1 MRHMEMVHFIPPIE
15 RRMAMQAALSDQL
28 PALILG
34 SSGTGK
40 GAIAKWI
47 HRNSPRALK
56 PFVTARL
63 ETPLYEQLPLAREG
77 TLLVPE
83 ITEFPLG
90 EQLRLLEF
98 LKNKTIPHPHSSSLR
113 MLVPCRVI
121 ATSSH
126 GIEKRAEAG
135 LFNAELLA
143 ELSAFRIEMPDLA
156 LRSEEFEDIALGIFS
171 EITHELGKDYLRTI
185 SAETLVQLLD
195 YHWPGNLRELRNV
208 LRIAVL
214 TATGERIEARDLPDF
229 KRERVDFR
237 ASRDQFERVYFT
249 ELMRNAGGDLKRA
262 AESTRMEPE
271 TLRARLQAL
280 QIQV

>member
-1 MRHMEMVHFIPPIE
+1 MEMVHFIPPAQ
-15 RRMAMQAALSDQL
+15 RRTAMQASLADQV

-40 GAIAKWI
+40 GALAKWI

-56 PFVTARL
+56 AFVTARMN
-63 ETPLYEQLPLAREG
+63 EPLLQQLPQAREG
-77 TLLVPE
+77 TFLVPE

-90 EQLRLLEF
+90 EQLKLLEF
-98 LKNKTIPHPHSSSLR
+98 LQTKTIPHPQSPSMR
-113 MLVPCRVI
+113 MMLHCRVL

-135 LFNAELLA
+135 LFNAELLLK
-143 ELSAFRIEMPDLA
+143 LSAFRIEMPDLA
-156 LRSEEFEDIALGIFS
+156 QRQTEFEDIALGILG
-171 EITHELGKDYLRTI
+171 EITHELGKDYLRAVTPE
-185 SAETLVQLLD
+185 ALEMLLD

-208 LRIAVL
+208 LRIAIL
-214 TATGERIEARDLPDF
+214 AAKGERIEVRDLPDF

-249 ELMRNAGGDLKRA
+249 ELLRSAGGDLKRA
-262 AESTRMEPE
+262 AESTRMEVE
-271 TLRARLQAL
+271 ALRARLKAL
-280 QIQV
+280 QILV